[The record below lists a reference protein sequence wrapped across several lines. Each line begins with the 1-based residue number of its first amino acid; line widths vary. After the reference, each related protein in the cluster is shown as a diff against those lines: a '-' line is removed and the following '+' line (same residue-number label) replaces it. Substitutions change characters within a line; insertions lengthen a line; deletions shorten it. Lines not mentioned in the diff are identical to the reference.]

1 MKPLICSCY
10 GHRHNL
16 LYGFQYNQAQLLE
29 LVTSTIISLKLH
41 HCTPF
46 PCPPLTIP
54 NRENTTDLSWLLVD
68 TFFLITT
75 GGQTWYHYNSISW
88 TIWNLIFI
96 LHYWADPKIMERY
109 SESYI
114 IFQQHQKTES
124 TLLKLIF
131 INQRHYKKIC
141 ENDWHNEVITLCKTS
156 RN

>member
-1 MKPLICSCY
+1 MVTETQFTIWVSVQSGSIARTSDFHYYKFETSSLYTLSLPPFNHPQQREHNWLILTTG
-10 GHRHNL
+10 GH
-16 LYGFQYNQAQLLE
+16 
-29 LVTSTIISLKLH
+29 
-41 HCTPF
+41 
-46 PCPPLTIP
+46 
-54 NRENTTDLSWLLVD
+54 
-68 TFFLITT
+68 FFLITT

-96 LHYWADPKIMERY
+96 LHYCADPKIMERY